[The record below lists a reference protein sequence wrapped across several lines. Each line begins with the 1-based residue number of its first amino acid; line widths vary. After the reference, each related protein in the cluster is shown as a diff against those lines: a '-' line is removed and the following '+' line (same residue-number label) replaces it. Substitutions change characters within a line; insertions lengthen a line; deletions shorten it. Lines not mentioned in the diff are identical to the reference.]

1 MGDESEDVIVLPIR
15 SLPAWSVHGSALGFK
30 RRCDMRRRVHFTIRF
45 LMAPNESS
53 SLSVLIERMRVK
65 LKVRPDLRGALREE
79 VEQWAVEAEELQVG
93 ELPYQG
99 FSLTTPSQAEL
110 HTTLRV
116 EAIAD
121 PDFERPSEV
130 DDLAREVK
138 EVKEWFGSVGFLVSP
153 EFLDAGMNAVPEP
166 IASRGPL
173 KEPEVVGGATKEPR
187 VEGDSMWE
195 SENSAHAAEPIAGSP
210 GQSATVQPVRTKRR
224 PMFLSSEDKGENT
237 RTPKKAWKERTR
249 SPSPEVVAVEPTP
262 AHRRKGRANALVTES
277 DKVLQSVVKHGYPEH
292 AHLLGWLIYNGHKVL
307 KRPAKCGRCLRYGH
321 TCSGEAGK
329 MCGRCIRDGQ
339 GCVAAEEY
347 VAKGEKDGREP
358 EVKERGLKGKSKGK
372 AKEKGST
379 TGPSSISSKGV
390 LDTSEGTRTSSLA
403 GEERMEDLVER
414 SEELMRSVSRKL
426 NDLSGE
432 VLELEGVQA
441 MLRKLTK

>member
-1 MGDESEDVIVLPIR
+1 
-15 SLPAWSVHGSALGFK
+15 
-30 RRCDMRRRVHFTIRF
+30 
-45 LMAPNESS
+45 MAPNESS
-53 SLSVLIERMRVK
+53 SLSVIIERMRVK

-79 VEQWAVEAEELQVG
+79 VEQWVVEAEELQ
-93 ELPYQG
+93 
-99 FSLTTPSQAEL
+99 AEL
-110 HTTLRV
+110 RTTLRV

-121 PDFERPSEV
+121 PDFECPSEV

-138 EVKEWFGSVGFLVSP
+138 EAKEWFGSVGFLVSP
-153 EFLDAGMNAVPEP
+153 EFLDARMNAVPEL
-166 IASRGPL
+166 IASRGPS
-173 KEPEVVGGATKEPR
+173 KEPEVLGVATKEPQI
-187 VEGDSMWE
+187 EGDSMRE
-195 SENSAHAAEPIAGSP
+195 SEDPAHAAEPIARSP

-237 RTPKKAWKERTR
+237 RTLKKARKERTR
-249 SPSPEVVAVEPTP
+249 SPSPEVVAIEPTP
-262 AHRRKGRANALVTES
+262 AQRRKGRVNALVAEL
-277 DKVLQSVVKHGYPEH
+277 DKVPQSVAKHGYPEH
-292 AHLLGWLIYNGHKVL
+292 VYLLGWLIYNGHEVL

-329 MCGRCIRDGQ
+329 MCGRCIRDRQ
-339 GCVAAEEY
+339 GCIAAEEY
-347 VAKGEKDGREP
+347 VAKDEKDGREP
-358 EVKERGLKGKSKGK
+358 AVKERGLKGKSKGK

-379 TGPSSISSKGV
+379 IGPSSISLKGL
-390 LDTSEGTRTSSLA
+390 LDTSEGTQTSTLT